1 MMQTTAVLTALLFI
15 LDIAEAHGGVVIRK
29 PKEVTESMQA
39 ADAINDYRKAE
50 EAKAETIK
58 FAAAS
63 PKGAR
68 VKNMRDVLHAMGK
81 SVESAEAAKAET
93 EEMMNDVAI
102 EGDLPTKEPP
112 KVDKDLDKQADEL
125 ADRMGSGALGCG
137 CAAQLYGDASTTEDT
152 RVSLMGK
159 KGQVSHS
166 YKNHAHHKHKA
177 AHHEANTQRQRL
189 RTTGKH
195 PYVSTY
201 DLDDDDC
208 DCDDE

>member
-1 MMQTTAVLTALLFI
+1 MRTTAALAALFFVV
-15 LDIAEAHGGVVIRK
+15 DVTQTHGGVVIRK

-39 ADAINDYRKAE
+39 ADAINEYRKAE

-68 VKNMRDVLHAMGK
+68 VKSMSDVLKMQGK
-81 SVESAEAAKAET
+81 AVAAAEEAKAET
-93 EEMMNDVAI
+93 EEMMDDVAI

-112 KVDKDLDKQADEL
+112 KVDKDLSKQADDL
-125 ADRMGSGALGCG
+125 ADKMGSGALGCE
-137 CAAQLYGDASTTEDT
+137 CSAQLYGDASTTKDT

-159 KGQVSHS
+159 KGRVSHG
-166 YKNHAHHKHKA
+166 HKKHMHGQHKA
-177 AHHEANTQRQRL
+177 MHHQADTKGL
-189 RTTGKH
+189 RKSGKH

-201 DLDDDDC
+201 DLDIDDC
-208 DCDDE
+208 DCDDDE